1 RLAGPVRGGLPGELH
16 GSQDLLWRRRRACLP
31 GLFAPGRE
39 RRGRAPR
46 QGPAR
51 QALLPA
57 RPPRQ
62 VGADLR
68 EHRRARP
75 QVERGGAPGSDCRA
89 RAPRSR
95 EGRRRRAA
103 GGREGRTGSRGSEGH
118 RGQGGRGRGGRVG
131 REARRPQHP
140 PSDRPFAGHDPP
152 SGGQLL
158 SAVLGD
164 LARRLGRLRA
174 MRPRLDC
181 CRYADGGVAMKLR
194 TLLFSLAGLLVPAFA
209 TAQTIPDL
217 GGRTIVIVTENAYF
231 PLQFVD
237 PKSGQPAGWEYD
249 AIDAMAK
256 KLNFKPEYEHA
267 SWDVMIQAVSDKQY
281 DMGMTGI
288 TITEERKQ
296 KVDFSDPYMKS
307 EILMLV
313 RGDETRFND
322 AESFEAD
329 EDLLIGA
336 QAGTSPFYVAVYEV
350 LDGNEDNPR
359 IKLME
364 TFAAT

>member
-1 RLAGPVRGGLPGELH
+1 MVRSL
-16 GSQDLLWRRRRACLP
+16 S
-31 GLFAPGRE
+31 LF
-39 RRGRAPR
+39 
-46 QGPAR
+46 
-51 QALLPA
+51 
-57 RPPRQ
+57 
-62 VGADLR
+62 
-68 EHRRARP
+68 
-75 QVERGGAPGSDCRA
+75 
-89 RAPRSR
+89 
-95 EGRRRRAA
+95 
-103 GGREGRTGSRGSEGH
+103 
-118 RGQGGRGRGGRVG
+118 
-131 REARRPQHP
+131 
-140 PSDRPFAGHDPP
+140 
-152 SGGQLL
+152 
-158 SAVLGD
+158 
-164 LARRLGRLRA
+164 
-174 MRPRLDC
+174 
-181 CRYADGGVAMKLR
+181 
-194 TLLFSLAGLLVPAFA
+194 LAGLAGLIA
-209 TAQTIPDL
+209 TSLAAAQTLPDL

-364 TFAAT
+364 TFAATVEALKAGDVDLVLTDSAAGQSIVAASGSALKLIGEPLQAEEFGFIFPKGSDLVAPINSGIAALKADGTLDALTQKWFVDYKPGG